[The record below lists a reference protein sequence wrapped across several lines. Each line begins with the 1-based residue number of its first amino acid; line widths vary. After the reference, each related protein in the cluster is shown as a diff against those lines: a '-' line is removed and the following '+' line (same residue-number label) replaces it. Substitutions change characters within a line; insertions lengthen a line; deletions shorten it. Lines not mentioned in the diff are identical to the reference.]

1 MQDLLR
7 MELSGSRFAQNGSTG
22 HGDGKNLLEGV
33 EAFHFNPDG
42 TVRNQIRSR
51 DAEYDRDSKKAFFPG
66 MFGRGSHAVMSSS
79 LITTCLRCASTETGR
94 IVAFDTPRRFRHRSR
109 CYALTDKPDGA
120 EAKRHERIKFV
131 VIGRHCRA
139 AKTARQRRAK
149 CVREGYRIEDCR
161 ILPEGGVGVIAG
173 DHPRHPED
181 LGGRSAAVTPPRR

>member
-1 MQDLLR
+1 
-7 MELSGSRFAQNGSTG
+7 MELSRSRFAQNGSRG

-51 DAEYDRDSKKAFFPG
+51 DA
-66 MFGRGSHAVMSSS
+66 
-79 LITTCLRCASTETGR
+79 
-94 IVAFDTPRRFRHRSR
+94 
-109 CYALTDKPDGA
+109 DKPDGA
-120 EAKRHERIKFV
+120 EAKRHERVKFV